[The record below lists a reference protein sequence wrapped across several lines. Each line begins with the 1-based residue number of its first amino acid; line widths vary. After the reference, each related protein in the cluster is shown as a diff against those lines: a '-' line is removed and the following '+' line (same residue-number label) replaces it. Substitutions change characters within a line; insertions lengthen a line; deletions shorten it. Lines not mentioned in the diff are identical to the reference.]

1 MKTFGM
7 THRGHIRERNEDR
20 YIIKKMEDGSVLMAV
35 ADGLGGQIAGEYAAE
50 IAVEKLATIQPN
62 GNDIKKDL
70 VNRVL
75 EADLTILKKVEQN
88 TDLAGM
94 SATLCGSLLCNNI
107 AYWVHVGDSRLYVL
121 RNNQLKQITRDHN
134 LAQYL
139 LDNDEIT
146 AEEAR
151 RHPARHHLYQCVGC
165 GSCQPD
171 SGHIELKR
179 GDVLVHTTDGL
190 NEEVSTETITSLLSS
205 SENMETRVK
214 SLVQAALDGGGK
226 DNITV
231 AVAEI

>member
-7 THRGHIRERNEDR
+7 THRGHVRKRNEDR
-20 YIIKKMEDGSVLMAV
+20 FIIKKMEDGSVLMAV
-35 ADGLGGQIAGEYAAE
+35 ADGLGGQIAGDYAAE
-50 IAVEKLATIQPN
+50 IAVEKLDTIQPDA
-62 GNDIKKDL
+62 NDIQKDL

-94 SATLCGSLLCNNI
+94 STTLCGSLMRNGI

-121 RNNQLKQITRDHN
+121 RNSQLIQITRDHN

-139 LDNDEIT
+139 LDNGEIT

-151 RHPARHHLYQCVGC
+151 QHPARHHLYQCVGC

-171 SGHIELKR
+171 SGHIELKP
-179 GDVLVHTTDGL
+179 GDLLVHTTDGL
-190 NEEVSTETITSLLSS
+190 NEEVSAETITSLLNSADDI
-205 SENMETRVK
+205 ETRVK
-214 SLVQAALDGGGK
+214 SLIQAALDAGGK

-231 AVAEI
+231 ATAEI

>member
-1 MKTFGM
+1 MKTFGI
-7 THRGHIRERNEDR
+7 THRGHIRKRNEDR
-20 YIIKKMEDGSVLMAV
+20 FTIKKMGDGSVLMAV
-35 ADGLGGQIAGEYAAE
+35 ADGLGGHIAGDHAAE
-50 IAVEKLATIQPN
+50 IAVEKLATVSPN
-62 GNDIKKDL
+62 GNDIQKEL

-75 EADLTILKKVEQN
+75 EADLTILKEVEQN

-94 SATLCGSLLCNNI
+94 SATLCGSLLCNDK
-107 AYWVHVGDSRLYVL
+107 AYWVHVGDSRLYIL
-121 RNNQLKQITRDHN
+121 RNNQLIQITRDHN

-139 LDNDEIT
+139 LDNGEIT

-171 SGHIELKR
+171 SGHIELKG

-190 NEEVSTETITSLLSS
+190 NEEVSVETITALLTCPDDI
-205 SENMETRVK
+205 ETRAK
-214 SLVQAALDGGGK
+214 RLIQAALDAGGK

-231 AVAEI
+231 AMAEI

>member
-7 THRGHIRERNEDR
+7 THRGHVRKRNEDR
-20 YIIKKMEDGSVLMAV
+20 YIIKKMEDGSILMAV
-35 ADGLGGQIAGEYAAE
+35 ADGLGGQIAGDYAAE

-62 GNDIKKDL
+62 GNDIQKDL

-75 EADLTILKKVEQN
+75 EADLTILKEVEKN

-94 SATLCGSLLCNNI
+94 SATLCGSLLRNDI

-121 RNNQLKQITRDHN
+121 RNNQLTQITRDHN
-134 LAQYL
+134 MAQYL
-139 LDNDEIT
+139 LDNGEIT

-151 RHPARHHLYQCVGC
+151 LHPARHHLYQCVGC

-171 SGHIELKR
+171 SGHIDLKR
-179 GDVLVHTTDGL
+179 GDMLVATTDGL
-190 NEEVSTETITSLLSS
+190 NEEVSAETIASRLISP
-205 SENMETRVK
+205 NDIETRVK
-214 SLVQAALDGGGK
+214 SLIQAALDAGGK

-231 AVAEI
+231 AVAEM